1 MGGASSRQITEVR
14 RKAAAEEE
22 AKYQALLEAKLQ
34 EETELRNR
42 VLLEAY
48 NAGREE
54 AMFEAIRVSESV
66 RTEDLGIGVTACLI
80 SAFCTALV
88 FKRRAGMGEHA
99 SKEKADQV
107 AAAHAKQLQELAA
120 ERERV
125 TEIETSIDANR
136 ALLANQEKLIKKQQT
151 QFAQARAKYQLSR
164 LNLLKMRRR
173 NQSLR
178 VDLTTLREQNGAL
191 YQRFIASTSG
201 AIIMACV
208 AAGFAIASH
217 GSHDAPH
224 SDAHATAPSPA
235 HVPETSSVIAHAPSS
250 TAEQVADASKS

>member
-1 MGGASSRQITEVR
+1 MGGSSSRQLAEI
-14 RKAAAEEE
+14 RKQVEAEEN
-22 AKYQALLEAKLQ
+22 AKFQAFLEAKLQ
-34 EETELRNR
+34 EEAEVRNR

-48 NAGREE
+48 NSGREE
-54 AMFEAIRVSESV
+54 ALFEAIRVGESV

-80 SAFCTALV
+80 TAFCTALV
-88 FKRRAGMGEHA
+88 FKRRGGMAEDA
-99 SKEKADQV
+99 AKAKADEV
-107 AAAHAKQLQELAA
+107 AAADAKQLAELAA

-125 TEIETSIDANR
+125 GEIEVSIEANR
-136 ALLANQEKLIKKQQT
+136 ALLANQAKAIKKQQM
-151 QFAQARAKYQLSR
+151 QFAQNRAKYQLSR

-178 VDLTTLREQNGAL
+178 VELTTLREQNGAL

-217 GSHDAPH
+217 GSHGAAPH
-224 SDAHATAPSPA
+224 GHGEAAAAAVTAVHHAEPLVEATKA
-235 HVPETSSVIAHAPSS
+235 
-250 TAEQVADASKS
+250 